1 MNSKMEKQAMLDDL
15 NKQQETLK
23 NELVTMERDFNQKK
37 EQFIR
42 IQGAIEALNLVDAGG
57 PPLDENLP
65 PAPPAPEV
73 PDHTEAAKALGV

>member
-1 MNSKMEKQAMLDDL
+1 MLDDL

-42 IQGAIEALNLVDAGG
+42 IQGAIEALNV
-57 PPLDENLP
+57 
-65 PAPPAPEV
+65 
-73 PDHTEAAKALGV
+73 

>member
-1 MNSKMEKQAMLDDL
+1 MLDDL

-23 NELVTMERDFNQKK
+23 NELVTMERDFNTKRK
-37 EQFIR
+37 NNFIR
-42 IQGAIEALNLVDAGG
+42 IQGAIEALNLVDAGN

-73 PDHTEAAKALGV
+73 PDHTEAAKAIGGLKTLD